1 AIPVAERERL
11 EKTVFK
17 MSLDEVWRNTES
29 FFNERDPS
37 QVEKAKR
44 DPKHK
49 MALIFRWY
57 LGLSSRWANA
67 GVEDRQVDYQIW
79 CGPAMGAFNEW
90 TRGSFLQE
98 AASRDA
104 VTVAMNI
111 LFGAAV
117 LNRLQVLGKQGV
129 TLPVELKQFTPMQLT
144 DIQAYLEA

>member
-1 AIPVAERERL
+1 
-11 EKTVFK
+11 
-17 MSLDEVWRNTES
+17 MSLDEVWQNTET

-37 QVEKAKR
+37 QVEKAYN
-44 DPKHK
+44 DAKHK

-67 GVEDRQVDYQIW
+67 GVEDRQVDYQVW

-90 TRGSFLQE
+90 TRDSFLSE
-98 AASRDA
+98 MKNRDA

-117 LNRLQVLGKQGV
+117 LYRINALLKQGV
-129 TLPVELKQFTPMQLT
+129 ELPVEQTQFKPMSLES
-144 DIQAYLEA
+144 ISSYL